1 MPVFCGTFVLSNILG
16 GAILFNEFKDFTY
29 LQSLMY
35 EARSATRAALH
46 CNCARTSGRI
56 RKQRVHT
63 PFAFI
68 NQAGRV
74 RACVPACRAGPGQ
87 GSAERGA
94 AHGPSREYG
103 VCACESE
110 RRNRAATALPVL
122 ALLSRCTCVPTEW
135 MCLSRYTI
143 GCTLVLGGV
152 GLLASKPAVQPKSS
166 RPIPE

>member
-29 LQSLMY
+29 LQSIMY

-110 RRNRAATALPVL
+110 RRSDVP
-122 ALLSRCTCVPTEW
+122 CVPW
-135 MCLSRYTI
+135 PWCAIGLRQHCL
-143 GCTLVLGGV
+143 CW
-152 GLLASKPAVQPKSS
+152 PC
-166 RPIPE
+166 